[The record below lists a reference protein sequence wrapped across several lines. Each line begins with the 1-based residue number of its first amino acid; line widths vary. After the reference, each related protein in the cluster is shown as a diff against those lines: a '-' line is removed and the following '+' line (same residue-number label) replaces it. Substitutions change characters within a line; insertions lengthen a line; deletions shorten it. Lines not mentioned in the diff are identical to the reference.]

1 MGVVSVTTETEQT
14 GTRLQGQVSTT
25 RGKIQSLLNR
35 GNALANE
42 SEWTGPDASKWKGH
56 WEGEVRSTLT
66 RIGTQL
72 QEIAETCTRIAGDIF
87 RAGGR

>member
-1 MGVVSVTTETEQT
+1 MVVSVTTETEQT
-14 GTRLQGQVSTT
+14 ARRLQSQVSTNQT
-25 RGKIQSLLNR
+25 RIRSLLER

-42 SEWTGPDASKWKGH
+42 SQWTGPDASRWKGH

-72 QEIAETCTRIAGDIF
+72 QDIAETCTRIAGDIF